1 MIMPAEFMAAVPS
14 LSSFQAEPSPEHQ
27 PPAWSSVADTPFIQ
41 YLLEFWTSESGYAK
55 YKSGVKKRP
64 LSAYYIAMNHDD
76 VARHIAPFPGFAQA
90 RLGAITRKLIKEWL
104 IWMSDR
110 KVKRRRKDGTI
121 VEGSQL
127 SGRRINAILQ
137 GMRVAVRWAIDNE
150 DLAVDPFRKLDETAE
165 ESKEKGMLT
174 PAELKKLIALSRFPI
189 SFPGLRSSL
198 PPDAVCAGA
207 KSGDSNGETS
217 KRGLLPS
224 SIILLMPTASNP
236 PRSKAEPW

>member
-1 MIMPAEFMAAVPS
+1 
-14 LSSFQAEPSPEHQ
+14 
-27 PPAWSSVADTPFIQ
+27 VADTPFIQ
-41 YLLEFWTSESGYAK
+41 YLLTFRTSESGYAK

-64 LSAYYIAMNHDD
+64 LSSYYITMNHDD

-90 RLGAITRKLIKEWL
+90 KLGSITRKLIKEWL

-127 SGRRINAILQ
+127 SGRRINAMLQ

-150 DLAVDPFRKLDETAE
+150 DIAVDPFRKLDEAAE
-165 ESKEKGMLT
+165 ESKEKGILT
-174 PAELKKLIALSRFPI
+174 PAELKKLIAPLFPPP
-189 SFPGLRSSL
+189 SPGLRSSL

-207 KSGDSNGETS
+207 KSGNSNRETS
-217 KRGLLPS
+217 KRGLLPF
-224 SIILLMPTASNP
+224 SIILLMPAAPNP
-236 PRSKAEPW
+236 PRSKAEQW